1 MFRVLIDTMIEGDR
15 LVEIPKCR
23 YEFISVQN
31 NTRFDINF
39 YKGRSFDSHDL
50 IGSCPSY
57 TIMTFSHDKMADF
70 VNIVWKGG
78 APGQSERAL
87 IWFSEENLGWV
98 GNFRPPIVP
107 VVGGLEPQE
116 KTLFSKPVVS
126 VENLVVGEHKKKKII
141 KSIYMTNTTI
151 ADAVITINHMRG
163 AIITPIVSGLVIP
176 PNSTYA
182 LGYFVILNGEVLNI
196 SSVTTG
202 AVALSIYGVE
212 GGV

>member
-1 MFRVLIDTMIEGDR
+1 MLRVLIDTNVDGDR
-15 LVEIPKCR
+15 LVNIPKCR
-23 YEFISVQN
+23 YEFISIQN

-39 YKGRSFDSHDL
+39 YRGRSFDSHDL

-78 APGQSERAL
+78 APGDSERAL

-98 GNFRPPIVP
+98 GNFRPPVIP
-107 VVGGLEPQE
+107 VIGSLEPQE
-116 KTLFSKPVVS
+116 KTLFSKPIS
-126 VENLVVGEHKKKKII
+126 ITENLIVGEPKKKKVIN
-141 KSIYMTNTTI
+141 SIYMTNTT
-151 ADAVITINHMRG
+151 AVDAVITINHVRG
-163 AIITPIVSGLVIP
+163 AITTPIVSGLVIP

-182 LGYFVILNGEVLNI
+182 LGYIVILEGETLNV
-196 SSVTTG
+196 SSVTAG
-202 AVALSIYGVE
+202 AVALSIFGVE